1 MQLNHEFKGFP
12 TGHAPLA
19 LKDVAAQG
27 WRVLHGDLPLPLA
40 VLKQSALQHNL
51 AWMRDFCAQRGL
63 DIAPHGKTTMSPELY
78 ARQIAAGAWGISFAT
93 VYQAAVGARHGV
105 RRLIIANQVLQA
117 ADLQGLANL
126 LQTYPGLQAF
136 FLVDSLAQVDA
147 IEAWHRIQGQG
158 VVFDVL
164 LEHGI
169 AGKRTGCRTREQAL
183 ALARRVKASPALRLA
198 GIECYEGSLASCR
211 HEEDR
216 AGVAAVMARLQETAA
231 DCERE
236 DLFECDEV
244 LLTAGGSAI
253 FDLVAEHLQPHL
265 KRPARGVLRSGC
277 YLTHD
282 HLQYRRHMQCVGER
296 LKLTETLRPALE
308 VWSVVQS
315 CPEPGLALLSMGKRD
330 VSYDLD
336 LPVPVWRAEGGR
348 DGQGGPG
355 RVHAVPGHWTITALN
370 DQHAYLKYD
379 PTSLPAQQPQVGQ
392 LVGSGIS
399 HPCTTFDK
407 WRWMP
412 VVDDNYRVVDAV
424 SIHF

>member
-1 MQLNHEFKGFP
+1 MELNHEFKGFP
-12 TGHAPLA
+12 TGHAPVA
-19 LKDVAAQG
+19 LSDVGAQG
-27 WRVLHGDLPLPLA
+27 WWVLHGDLPLPLA
-40 VLKQSALQHNL
+40 VLKQSALAHNL
-51 AWMRDFCAQRGL
+51 AWMQDFCAQRGL

-105 RRLIIANQVLQA
+105 PRLIIANQVLQA
-117 ADLQGLANL
+117 ADLQGLASL
-126 LQTYPGLQAF
+126 LQTYTGLQAY

-147 IEAWHRIQGQG
+147 IEAWHRAHGQG
-158 VVFDVL
+158 VVFSVL
-164 LEHGI
+164 LEHGL

-282 HLQYRRHMQCVGER
+282 HLQYRRHLQCVGER

-336 LPVPVWRAEGGR
+336 LPVPVWRA
-348 DGQGGPG
+348 DVGQG
-355 RVHAVPGHWTITALN
+355 RVAPVPGHWAITALN
-370 DQHAYLKYD
+370 DQHAYLKFD
-379 PTSLPAQQPQVGQ
+379 PASPPAEQPQVGQ
-392 LVGSGIS
+392 RVGSGIS

-412 VVDDNYRVVDAV
+412 VVDDDYRVVDAV

>member
-12 TGHAPLA
+12 TGHAPVA
-19 LKDVAAQG
+19 LNGVGALG
-27 WRVLHGDLPLPLA
+27 WQVLRGDMPLPLA
-40 VLKQSALQHNL
+40 MLKQSALAHNL

-105 RRLIIANQVLQA
+105 GRLIIVNQVLQV
-117 ADLQGLANL
+117 ADLDGLASL
-126 LQTYPGLQAF
+126 LREHAGLQAF

-147 IEAWHRIQGQG
+147 IEAWHRSHGQG
-158 VVFDVL
+158 VVFSVL
-164 LEHGI
+164 LEHGL
-169 AGKRTGCRTREQAL
+169 AGKRTGVRTREQAL

-216 AGVAAVMARLQETAA
+216 AGVAALMARLQETAA

-253 FDLVAEHLQPHL
+253 FDLVAEHLQAHL
-265 KRPARGVLRSGC
+265 QRPFRRVLRSGC

-282 HLQYRRHMQCVGER
+282 HLQYRRHLQCVGER

-348 DGQGGPG
+348 DGPG
-355 RVHAVPGHWTITALN
+355 TVHAVPGHWSITALN

-379 PTSLPAQQPQVGQ
+379 PTSPPAQQPHVGQ

-412 VVDDNYRVVDAV
+412 VVDEDYRVVDAV